1 MKGPT
6 PRKMPA
12 PFGADA
18 TQPDSEAAPAPIEPD
33 GDVVATEQ
41 PGHYSLKRELGRGA
55 QAIVYL
61 ALDQQLGREVAFKQ
75 LMPGG
80 PRDAEKRFL
89 REARVAGQLE
99 HPGIVPVY
107 EVGRRGDGSVY
118 YAQRLVRGHTLAAAL
133 KDAATLRAR
142 LQLLTPFVQLC
153 QAVAFAHQRG
163 VIHRDLKPDNV
174 MLGEFGETVVLDWG
188 LAKLTGKDD
197 LSGDKLRPPP
207 TPGERFDGTQEGD
220 VLGTPAYMSPE
231 QALGN
236 LDKVDE
242 QSDVWSLGAVLYEI
256 LTGKPPFQE
265 KNAVQLLIRIAKDKV
280 SPARTLD
287 ENIPRE
293 LSLICERCLERNKA
307 RRYPKARDIAADLE
321 AYRSGGRVSGVEYSP
336 AQLVRR
342 YVQRNLPVAIGALV
356 ALLLLAA
363 AVVKI
368 VLENR
373 EARGYLAEALLEKSD
388 AAARAQEWS
397 RASAYAAAARVQDDT
412 AEARWR
418 TAQRGPLEI
427 TPLWRAQLAGGVE
440 QLALSPDGKIVAVA
454 LSDHAVH
461 LLDAAN
467 SRSLRV
473 LEAQDAP
480 ISALAFSAD
489 GQTLVTAAEDRSL
502 IAWSVQAGEK
512 VARLSN
518 DARVRDAAF
527 SPDGALLATANV
539 EGFVR
544 IFSTEDWSPAARL
557 DGHEGAVTS
566 VAFSADSNTLV
577 SSGDDGTIR
586 AWTPMGAE
594 AKPRSRQVRGEGH
607 QPVFR
612 TSFAGGAI
620 ASASADGTVRFFSL
634 EGQQL
639 QRLNTNHGAIVS
651 LAAGL
656 KGPVVALGQDNVAFL
671 IDSETRVQAAKLEGD
686 DAASAVSVSA
696 DGTLLATANR
706 DGRLRLWRIFLGPR
720 ELRLQAAKD
729 FPGGTALAF
738 APAPRQAAVGD
749 AAGHIML
756 WDLITQRTVGEMDLL
771 QGPVSSLAYSPDGHL
786 LAVAGHEDRAYLFDL
801 KNNDRV
807 NLEGHTDAVRAVAF
821 SPDGAVLAT
830 GAADGTVRLWSAPK
844 GTAGRTLTSTG
855 MGAVNA
861 VAFSPDGRQI
871 AAAGDDKVIR
881 IWDAGGKLLRKLEG
895 SPEPVLSLAFSPH
908 GSLLASSGM
917 DQTIRLWRLSS
928 GKLRSGFAGH
938 GGRVF
943 SVAFA
948 PDGETL
954 ASASIDGTV
963 RLWDVRTGR
972 TVSVLDRP
980 PEARA
985 VAFSPDG
992 KLLASTGPRPAL
1004 QILELGDKA
1013 AELKPAAELERQ
1025 LHSYK
1030 LRLEGITLS
1039 DDVEALAPREAKP
1052 SRRRR

>member
-1 MKGPT
+1 MPGPT
-6 PRKMPA
+6 PKKKA
-12 PFGADA
+12 VPFGADV
-18 TQPDSEAAPAPIEPD
+18 TVPDSEAAPAPVEPEAES
-33 GDVVATEQ
+33 VAAEQ
-41 PGHYSLKRELGRGA
+41 PGHYALKRELGRGA
-55 QAIVYL
+55 QAVVYL
-61 ALDQQLGREVAFKQ
+61 ALDRQLGREVAFKQ

-80 PRDAEKRFL
+80 PRDAETRFL

-107 EVGRRGDGSVY
+107 EVGRRSDGTLY
-118 YAQRLVRGHTLAAAL
+118 YAQRLLRGRTLAAAL
-133 KDAATLRAR
+133 KDATTLRAR
-142 LQLLTPFVQLC
+142 LQLLSSFIQLC
-153 QAVAFAHQRG
+153 QAVAYAHQRG
-163 VIHRDLKPDNV
+163 VVHRDLKPDNV

-188 LAKLTGKDD
+188 LAKLSGKDD
-197 LSGDKLRPPP
+197 PTGDKLRPP
-207 TPGERFDGTQEGD
+207 TPNERFDGTQEGD

-280 SPARTLD
+280 TPPQRVDQS
-287 ENIPRE
+287 IPRD

-307 RRYPKARDIAADLE
+307 RRYPKARDIASDLE
-321 AYRSGGRVSGVEYSP
+321 AYRSGGRVSGVEYT
-336 AQLVRR
+336 ALQLARR
-342 YVQRNLPVAIGALV
+342 FVQRNLPVALAALV
-356 ALLLLAA
+356 ALLLLGV
-363 AVVKI
+363 AVTKI
-368 VLENR
+368 FLENR

-388 AAARAQEWS
+388 AAARAQEWT
-397 RASAYAAAARVQDDT
+397 RASTYAAAARAQDDT

-440 QLALSPDGKIVAVA
+440 QVALSPDGKLVAVA

-461 LLDAAN
+461 LLDAATAHEQ
-467 SRSLRV
+467 RT

-489 GQTLVTAAEDRSL
+489 GQTLITAAEDRSL
-502 IAWSVQAGEK
+502 VAWSVPAGE
-512 VARLSN
+512 RLSRLQS
-518 DARVRDAAF
+518 DARVRDVAF
-527 SPDGALLATANV
+527 SPDGALLAVATV

-544 IFSTEDWSPAARL
+544 LFATEDWSPGARL

-566 VAFSADSNTLV
+566 VAFSPDSSTLI

-586 AWTPMGAE
+586 AWAPLPD
-594 AKPRSRQVRGEGH
+594 KPRSRLVRGEGH

-612 TSFAGGAI
+612 VAFAGAAI
-620 ASASADGTVRFFSL
+620 VSASADGTVRFFSP

-639 QRLNTNHGAIVS
+639 QRINTTHGAIVS
-651 LAAGL
+651 LGAGG
-656 KGPVVALGQDNVAFL
+656 KGPVVALGQDNAAFL
-671 IDSETRVQAAKLEGD
+671 IDAGDRVQVAKLEGD
-686 DAASAVSVSA
+686 DAASAVAISG
-696 DGTLLATANR
+696 DGTLLASANR
-706 DGRLRLWRIFLGPR
+706 DGRLRLWRLHPGPR
-720 ELRLQAAKD
+720 ELRLQAARD

-738 APAPRQAAVGD
+738 SPSPRQAAVGD
-749 AAGHIML
+749 AAGHIAL
-756 WDLITQRTVGEMDLL
+756 WDLVAQRAVSEMDLL
-771 QGPVSSLAYSPDGHL
+771 QGPVSSLAYSPDGRL
-786 LAVAGHEDRAYLFDL
+786 LAVAGHEDKAYLFDL
-801 KNNDRV
+801 KTTDRV
-807 NLEGHTDAVRAVAF
+807 NLEGHTDVVRAVAF
-821 SPDGAVLAT
+821 SPDGAVVAT
-830 GAADGTVRLWSAPK
+830 GAADGTVRLWSAP
-844 GTAGRTLTSTG
+844 AGAPGRVLSATG

-861 VAFSPDGRQI
+861 VAFSPDGKQI

-881 IWDAGGKLLRKLEG
+881 VWDASGKLLRKLEG

-908 GSLLASSGM
+908 ASLLASSGM
-917 DQTIRLWRLSS
+917 DQAVRLWRLSS
-928 GKLRSGFAGH
+928 GKLRSTISGH

-963 RLWDVRTGR
+963 RLWDVRSGR
-972 TVSVLDRP
+972 AVSVLERP

-985 VAFSPDG
+985 VAFSADG
-992 KLLASTGPRPAL
+992 RLLASTGPRPAL
-1004 QILELGDKA
+1004 QTLELGDKT
-1013 AELKPAAELERQ
+1013 AELKPAAELARQ
-1025 LHSYK
+1025 LRAYK
-1030 LRLEGITLS
+1030 LRLDGITLS
-1039 DDVEALAPREAKP
+1039 DDVDALAPAEVRP